1 MPLIDLKSRLSDL
14 KYGKDRP
21 GGGNSVPLQPFVR
34 KSPPSGRSVKSP
46 DFLVRNGFLFP
57 FSLIDDFIR
66 VGTYFTSV
74 DGLLFIAKQNA
85 LALTSPTKSKTVLEF
100 LKRDAYSPITS
111 LAQVALSGLGVHFTG
126 KGFNPVG
133 NIDYIPPIKER
144 TSRVGYSRSPGLI
157 DPPGI
162 SFKGVPDEVKQ
173 KKDPF
178 KTKGIDSEPLDKVN
192 ALSIYK
198 SSDVDNTKPI
208 NDFIKFRIAAID
220 NVNPTQKEYIHFRAF
235 LNGFTDNYS
244 AQWNGFRYP
253 NRGEQFYKY
262 GGFDRTFSLT
272 WTVYAQS
279 KAELIPMYQKLNFL
293 ASLLAPDYGT
303 NGFMKGNLIELTVGG
318 YLFNQPGF
326 ITSLTYTAPEDTP
339 YEIGVVNSP
348 PLSIGGEGEQDL
360 SVKELPYRINVST
373 FNFTPIHNFVPE
385 KQKNLYNGLGNSISE
400 FGNQRYIALQS
411 ENNNYSS
418 DAGVR
423 PNGGKIDSKVLIN
436 KPVNSNG

>member
-1 MPLIDLKSRLSDL
+1 MSLIDLKSRLSDL

-21 GGGNSVPLQPFVR
+21 GGGNSVPLQPYIR
-34 KSPPSGRSVKSP
+34 KSPPSGNERSPQSP
-46 DFLVRNGFLFP
+46 DFLVRNGSLNP
-57 FSLIDDFIR
+57 VSLIDDFTRI
-66 VGTYFTSV
+66 GTYFTSTQ
-74 DGLLFIAKQNA
+74 GQLFIAKQNA
-85 LALTSPTKSKTVLEF
+85 LALSSPTKSKTVLDF
-100 LKRDAYSPITS
+100 LARDTYNPLTT
-111 LAQVALSGLGVHFTG
+111 LGQVGVSGLGIHLTG
-126 KGFNPVG
+126 KGINPLA
-133 NIDYIPPIKER
+133 NFEYIPPVEER
-144 TSRVGYSRSPGLI
+144 TAKVNFARSPGEEKS
-157 DPPGI
+157 P
-162 SFKGVPDEVKQ
+162 ER
-173 KKDPF
+173 KDPF
-178 KTKGIDSEPLDKVN
+178 KTDGIESKPLDKIN

-198 SSDVDNTKPI
+198 SDNVDNTKPI
-208 NDFIKFRIAAID
+208 NDFVKFRIAAID
-220 NVNPTQKEYIHFRAF
+220 NVDPTQKEYIHFRAF

-326 ITSLTYTAPEDTP
+326 ITNLTYTAPEDTP
-339 YEIGVVNSP
+339 YEIGVVNNSLLP
-348 PLSIGGEGEQDL
+348 GTGVEDT

-385 KQKNLYNGLGNSISE
+385 KQKNSYNGIGNSISE

-411 ENNNYSS
+411 ENNNYSNES
-418 DAGVR
+418 GVR
-423 PNGGKIDSKVLIN
+423 PNGSAIDYTLPIN
-436 KPVNSNG
+436 KPTDSNG